1 MRRWRAADRE
11 PFAAMNA
18 DPEVM
23 RYFPTPLTRGESDAL
38 VERIERRFELEGFGL
53 WALEVADTGE
63 FVGFTGLNPMPP
75 GLPGEGGT
83 ELGWRLARSAWGRG
97 HATEAGRAALAV
109 AFGEVGLD
117 AVWSLTAAVN
127 ERSIAVMERLGMTHV
142 ASVDHPQVAAGSPL
156 RPHVLY
162 RLDLPGWSRAAS

>member
-1 MRRWRAADRE
+1 MTTDPSGLIGPRTERLLMRRWRATDRE

-53 WALEVADTGE
+53 WALEVAGTGE

-83 ELGWRLARSAWGRG
+83 ELGWRLARSI
-97 HATEAGRAALAV
+97 
-109 AFGEVGLD
+109 
-117 AVWSLTAAVN
+117 S
-127 ERSIAVMERLGMTHV
+127 SI
-142 ASVDHPQVAAGSPL
+142 PL
-156 RPHVLY
+156 CSTR
-162 RLDLPGWSRAAS
+162 R